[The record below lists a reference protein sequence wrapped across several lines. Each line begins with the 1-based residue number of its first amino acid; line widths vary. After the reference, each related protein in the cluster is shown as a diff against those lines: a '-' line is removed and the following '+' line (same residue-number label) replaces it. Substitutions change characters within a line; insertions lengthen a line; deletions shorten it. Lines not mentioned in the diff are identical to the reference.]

1 VLQVAEMGFET
12 YSILWKALVEAGSAC
27 LLASGGI
34 WDPHSAACQRVKQ
47 ISMESA
53 RMRVALA
60 ISHPTHLTTYHQA
73 MGQVGFSAVIPH
85 ARLGSD
91 ETRGRLDFAARSSA
105 LTLWTSTDWYLT

>member
-1 VLQVAEMGFET
+1 VYPLAEPERWTVLQVAEMGFET

-34 WDPHSAACQRVKQ
+34 WDPHGAACQRVKQ

-73 MGQVGFSAVIPH
+73 MGQVGFSDSIPH
-85 ARLGSD
+85 TRL
-91 ETRGRLDFAARSSA
+91 
-105 LTLWTSTDWYLT
+105 